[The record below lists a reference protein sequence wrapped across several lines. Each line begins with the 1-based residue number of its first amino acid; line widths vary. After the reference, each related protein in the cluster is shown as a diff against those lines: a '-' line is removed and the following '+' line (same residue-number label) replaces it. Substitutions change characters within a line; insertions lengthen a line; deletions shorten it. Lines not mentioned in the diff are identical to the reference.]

1 MEELKRI
8 DEEFNE
14 LIQKRK
20 QNDINICYI
29 NIENIN
35 NLINRINQLDNPIIN
50 NRKNE
55 LIEIYKKEI
64 KMNIYYIINL
74 SYIYFMDNININE
87 DYKSVLLNIKKS
99 KFYTKYKNDIKIIRM
114 EIYYMMEELKIN
126 NDYFNVLIKLKEII
140 KDIYDLELINE
151 IKELIKYCEIYY
163 INNEKKEINK
173 LLDQNE
179 YLKAK
184 LKYEKL
190 LNEYKDNNM
199 YKNIKKE
206 YNCLLKNL
214 NNYKIII

>member
-190 LNEYKDNNM
+190 LNEYKNADCDFHGRRFTM
-199 YKNIKKE
+199 IYDLFFVLI
-206 YNCLLKNL
+206 
-214 NNYKIII
+214 